1 MNELVKGGL
10 WLLTGV
16 VIGAAGATLLSR
28 HEGLLRGA
36 MVGTL
41 AQGMAAKDKVL
52 SSLEKAKEGV
62 EDMVAEARH
71 AQSGSGAAAEAA
83 SEEAAESHA

>member
-16 VIGAAGATLLSR
+16 VIGTAGATLLSR
-28 HEGLLRGA
+28 QEGLLRGA

-71 AQSGSGAAAEAA
+71 VQSGSGAAAEAA
-83 SEEAAESHA
+83 GEEAAESHA